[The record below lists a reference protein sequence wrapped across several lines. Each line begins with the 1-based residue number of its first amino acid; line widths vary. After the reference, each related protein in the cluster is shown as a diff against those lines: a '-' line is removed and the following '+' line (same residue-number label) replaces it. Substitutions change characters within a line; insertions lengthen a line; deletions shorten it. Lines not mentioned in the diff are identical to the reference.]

1 MKLTQ
6 LQHQHFQKAK
16 SLLPTM
22 LILLVA
28 LYTLLAV
35 TIPDRL
41 ATWIGY
47 RPYIILTDSMKDTLH
62 PGTLVIDRTITLDT
76 FHTLAPG
83 DIITFK
89 VDDLREGEI
98 FTHYYRELQSTQDG
112 LWVRTQSEISD
123 RYDDYSTTPTDV
135 IGTVVL
141 IIPWVGRFILFWKSP
156 FGIMELGILGIIWVV
171 NTLVWCRLDAAEHF
185 EQGDLSLP
193 KPLRLDDIHLQGGRT
208 PGRPHQ
214 PQCPGPPRCYDG
226 SSGMV

>member
-1 MKLTQ
+1 MTITQ
-6 LQHQHFQKAK
+6 TQRFQKLK
-16 SLLPTM
+16 TGITSV

-47 RPYIILTDSMKDTLH
+47 RPYIILTDSMKDTLP

-98 FTHYYRELQSTQDG
+98 FTHYYRELQSTPDG

-135 IGTVVL
+135 IGDVWTPL
-141 IIPWVGRFILFWKSP
+141 STSSKGICPCPSP
-156 FGIMELGILGIIWVV
+156 C
-171 NTLVWCRLDAAEHF
+171 VWTISTSRGANSRA
-185 EQGDLSLP
+185 SSS
-193 KPLRLDDIHLQGGRT
+193 T
-208 PGRPHQ
+208 PMPRPS
-214 PQCPGPPRCYDG
+214 PVP
-226 SSGMV
+226 